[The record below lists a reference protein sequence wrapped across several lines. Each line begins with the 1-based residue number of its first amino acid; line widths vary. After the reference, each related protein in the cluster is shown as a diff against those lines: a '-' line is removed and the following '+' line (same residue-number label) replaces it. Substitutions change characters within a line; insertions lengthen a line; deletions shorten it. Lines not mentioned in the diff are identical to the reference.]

1 MAVKIRLARH
11 GRKASP
17 FYHIVAAD
25 SRAPRDGKF
34 IEKIGTYKPT
44 SNPSVVELKFER
56 ALYWLQVGAEPT
68 DTVRS
73 ILRTEGV
80 LFMKHLLG
88 GVKKGAFDQ
97 AALEKKFQ
105 AFLDEKNKK
114 EDTVKTK
121 LTSDKQDAMKKRL
134 AAEEEVSKKR
144 EAEIERKNSELAA
157 EPVTEEVAE
166 EAPVAEEV
174 TEVAEE
180 TAVVEEVAVV
190 AEETPVVEEAP
201 VVEAVAEEVPTE
213 AAAPEA
219 EEPKAE

>member
-34 IEKIGTYKPT
+34 IEKIGTYRPT
-44 SNPSVVELKFER
+44 ANPTQVELKFER
-56 ALYWLQVGAEPT
+56 ALHWLQVGAEPT

-80 LFMKHLLG
+80 LYMKHLLG

-97 AALEKKFQ
+97 ATLEKKFQ
-105 AFLDEKNKK
+105 AWLEEKRKNDELAVSN
-114 EDTVKTK
+114 
-121 LTSDKQDAMKKRL
+121 LSSAKQAALKKRL
-134 AAEEEVSKKR
+134 AAELEVSKKR
-144 EAEIERKNSELAA
+144 EEAIAKKNS
-157 EPVTEEVAE
+157 
-166 EAPVAEEV
+166 PVAEEV
-174 TEVAEE
+174 AVVEEEVAEVAEE
-180 TAVVEEVAVV
+180 AVVEEVAEVV
-190 AEETPVVEEAP
+190 AEAP
-201 VVEAVAEEVPTE
+201 VVEETPAAE
-213 AAAPEA
+213 APEA